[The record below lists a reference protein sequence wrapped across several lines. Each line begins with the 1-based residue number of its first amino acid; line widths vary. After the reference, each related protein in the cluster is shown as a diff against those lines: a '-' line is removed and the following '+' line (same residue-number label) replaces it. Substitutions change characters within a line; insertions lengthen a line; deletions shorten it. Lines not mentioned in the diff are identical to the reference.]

1 LPLLD
6 DKFSQF
12 DMSKLMWVQQKLQDA
27 GRTLKSKTNDV
38 VQYGAH
44 RNADDV
50 PADATEK
57 NIKAQK
63 EYTDSL

>member
-1 LPLLD
+1 
-6 DKFSQF
+6 
-12 DMSKLMWVQQKLQDA
+12 MWVQQKLQDA

>member
-1 LPLLD
+1 MKSSHSLTCLNVD
-6 DKFSQF
+6 
-12 DMSKLMWVQQKLQDA
+12 MWVQQKLQDA

-44 RNADDV
+44 RNADGV
-50 PADATEK
+50 AADAKEK
-57 NIKAQK
+57 SLKAQK